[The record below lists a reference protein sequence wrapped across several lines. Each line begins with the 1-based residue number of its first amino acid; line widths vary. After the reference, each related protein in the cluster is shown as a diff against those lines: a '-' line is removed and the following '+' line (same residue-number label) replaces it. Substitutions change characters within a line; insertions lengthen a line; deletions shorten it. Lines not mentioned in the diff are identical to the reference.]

1 MGATSVGGAGKL
13 SAAHARSIALR
24 KALANVR
31 AADLAPIIAELQAS
45 GITTLRG
52 IASELTRR
60 GVPTALGRRW
70 HAQTVNE
77 VLRRLRETVG

>member
-1 MGATSVGGAGKL
+1 MDKNAL